1 MHTLL
6 EQASKV
12 PHSFD
17 LGNLS
22 IFPNVY
28 LSSMHGVTDLP
39 FRRLISYITQ
49 NQTGILTSE
58 FVAANEIL
66 QNNPRALK
74 QMKFCSSQS
83 PFSIQIYGGDPKQ
96 MGEAAKVA
104 AHKGAQ
110 FVEINSGCPAP
121 KVVSKQ
127 CGSGLLLD
135 LGHFRSVVRSV
146 VQSVSVPVSVKV
158 RVGYYNSKIN
168 VLDSLKIAEEEG
180 LSLFVIHGRTREQG
194 YKGFA
199 DWNLIGKVKKVASIP
214 IIGNGDVLSVEN
226 AVEKLNTYGVDGV
239 SVGRGALHNP
249 WIFREVL
256 DVYAGKEVREPH
268 AEEQY
273 NLFSQYKEFLLEE
286 TPVEKLALGR
296 LKQLAARVLKTYSNS
311 KDQRKKSASFPYNAR
326 LLWKFRA
333 LFFGAFPIPRAY
345 FRGNSRFKRK
355 GIQPSG
361 TELV

>member
-1 MHTLL
+1 
-6 EQASKV
+6 
-12 PHSFD
+12 
-17 LGNLS
+17 
-22 IFPNVY
+22 
-28 LSSMHGVTDLP
+28 MHGVTDHP

-58 FVAANEIL
+58 FVSANEIL

-74 QMKFCSSQS
+74 QMKFCVDQS

-104 AHKGAQ
+104 VDKGAQ

-135 LGHFRSVVRSV
+135 LEHFRSVVSSV
-146 VQSVSVPVSVKV
+146 AQSVSVPVSVKV
-158 RVGYYNSKIN
+158 RVGYYNSEIN
-168 VLDSLKIAEEEG
+168 VLDSLKVAEEEG

-199 DWNLIGKVKKVASIP
+199 DWDLIGKAKEQAHIP
-214 IIGNGDVLSVEN
+214 VVGNGDVLSVED
-226 AVEKLNTYGVDGV
+226 AVEKLHTYGVDGV

-249 WIFREVL
+249 WLFREVL
-256 DVYAGKEVREPH
+256 DIYAGKEAQEPT
-268 AEEQY
+268 AKEQY
-273 NLFSQYKEFLLEE
+273 TLFSRYKEFLLEE

-296 LKQLAARVLKTYSNS
+296 LKQLSARVLKTYSDS
-311 KDQRKKSASFPYNAR
+311 KDQRKAVLRSPSIQD
-326 LLWKFRA
+326 
-333 LFFGAFPIPRAY
+333 FFGNLEDYFSKIDPAQGRILAEIQDLNGNETNQVEYGSQYKGRA
-345 FRGNSRFKRK
+345 RS
-355 GIQPSG
+355 
-361 TELV
+361 